1 MLIKGEGLSSEYTH
15 YPVRLNIS
23 TTLTNANLQKYPLSP
38 ELLRNPTQKWRYYI
52 RHLFQM
58 RFGERLLFFYITDL
72 YEYDLS
78 LPYFDDRVINS
89 LTDIIVVAQ
98 DIIDIIAL
106 LDLALTVISN
116 KILREL
122 KILCLLFNKS
132 LRKKKKIHR
141 IGNSPILS
149 RSSKLVTYSVS
160 NYRPVGIWEGH

>member
-1 MLIKGEGLSSEYTH
+1 MQTFRNTPSPPNYYVIPPK
-15 YPVRLNIS
+15 NDA
-23 TTLTNANLQKYPLSP
+23 TT
-38 ELLRNPTQKWRYYI
+38 
-52 RHLFQM
+52 
-58 RFGERLLFFYITDL
+58 FGIFSKCDLVNDYFFFYITDL

-132 LRKKKKIHR
+132 LRKKKKS
-141 IGNSPILS
+141 IG
-149 RSSKLVTYSVS
+149 LVTPPYYHDLQSS
-160 NYRPVGIWEGH
+160 